1 MTKLS
6 INTGTFAGCSGELV
20 QAGNTTSKVKLSIF
34 GRTTV
39 VDIPNE
45 CFASEGE
52 PFDLFASFE
61 KDIVVDR
68 RWEAGEATRDWWLK
82 QARLVSAETWAVHL
96 ERVEAVERTA
106 KEEAARLLQRLKDE
120 VPLDSSYTQ
129 VDAYFREHE
138 SMFRPFRVQ
147 WRARQKGLGDEAQ
160 ITRSHEVMVLQRV
173 AFRAWWAIQPRPTES
188 CREFLEAVWSG
199 KDYQAMTAAEYEAFD
214 RWGREA
220 VELSLNRWRDEPIA
234 VRELGELPAGHPW
247 REFIG
252 LDPGEAVR
260 QSFASIASHV
270 PQWIA
275 SFAQAVRVIYTLEVA
290 GEHYLLYAC
299 DMNEGYGAQSR
310 PVLSVLVGAPPLD
323 SARLATIDERLPDYV
338 RKAGWKVPPE
348 LRELYAI
355 HHGLGRLASWGFRY
369 DNAGSIYPVEQLSLL
384 GEIMNSI
391 AEEQNFQ
398 PDGYCFDDLL
408 TFFEDG
414 AGNGQNFLRRE
425 GNVVGTVDWDHET
438 REISYAPTSF
448 WSFLEESPM
457 RWWFGEAQSRS

>member
-1 MTKLS
+1 
-6 INTGTFAGCSGELV
+6 
-20 QAGNTTSKVKLSIF
+20 
-34 GRTTV
+34 
-39 VDIPNE
+39 
-45 CFASEGE
+45 
-52 PFDLFASFE
+52 
-61 KDIVVDR
+61 
-68 RWEAGEATRDWWLK
+68 
-82 QARLVSAETWAVHL
+82 
-96 ERVEAVERTA
+96 
-106 KEEAARLLQRLKDE
+106 
-120 VPLDSSYTQ
+120 
-129 VDAYFREHE
+129 
-138 SMFRPFRVQ
+138 
-147 WRARQKGLGDEAQ
+147 
-160 ITRSHEVMVLQRV
+160 
-173 AFRAWWAIQPRPTES
+173 
-188 CREFLEAVWSG
+188 
-199 KDYQAMTAAEYEAFD
+199 MTAAEYEAFV

-220 VELSLNRWRDEPIA
+220 VELSLSRWRDESIA
-234 VRELGELPAGHPW
+234 VRDLDSLPTGHAW

-252 LDPGEAVR
+252 IDPGEAVR
-260 QSFASIASHV
+260 QGFASMASHA
-270 PQWIA
+270 PEWIA
-275 SFAQAVRVIYTLEVA
+275 TFAQAVRAIYTLEAA
-290 GEHYLLYAC
+290 GEQYLVYAC
-299 DMNEGYGAQSR
+299 DMTEGYGAQSR

-323 SARLATIDERLPDYV
+323 SAQLAAVDERLTDYV
-338 RKAGWKVPPE
+338 RKAGWKVPLE

-457 RWWFGEAQSRS
+457 RWWFGAAQSRS